1 MLIRFDS
8 QVLVYIFARTNT
20 FSTLFAGSFD
30 SMLGKWSNKYK
41 YKAVMQ
47 LLKAWSLGWT
57 FPEGAQQGMERLQ
70 HLPMEHLHLHLLRL
84 TTLLHLLL
92 LLPTILS
99 QSLAR

>member
-1 MLIRFDS
+1 
-8 QVLVYIFARTNT
+8 
-20 FSTLFAGSFD
+20 
-30 SMLGKWSNKYK
+30 MLGKWSNKYK
-41 YKAVMQ
+41 FKAVMQ

-70 HLPMEHLHLHLLRL
+70 HLPMEHLHLLRL

-92 LLPTILS
+92 LLPTILL